1 MLIFIGLLN
10 ICLSS
15 DLYQPQQKQLL
26 LSWKQKIGSIWHTLP
41 ATLQTPHVNQKDQT
55 SWQKLSSLSRRSSL
69 QNWHRFSPDHG
80 GWPVRHPSPARENLT
95 FLPYQNNS
103 MIQQRRSDPN
113 IKFSSSY
120 PSSINIRSDGIVTNT
135 RQLLYP
141 LEFSGYKTCKASE
154 KDGEKYSP
162 GFGVDK
168 KTQLSETELDSRME
182 SLCLSVT
189 EHALGL
195 DK

>member
-10 ICLSS
+10 ICLAS

-41 ATLQTPHVNQKDQT
+41 APLQAHHVNQKSQT
-55 SWQKLSSLSRRSSL
+55 AWHNPSSFSRRSSL
-69 QNWHRFSPDHG
+69 QSWHRFAPDHG
-80 GWPVRHPSPARENLT
+80 GRPDQHSIPAIENLT

-120 PSSINIRSDGIVTNT
+120 PSGINIRSGSLGTNT
-135 RQLLYP
+135 RQPAYP
-141 LEFSGYKTCKASE
+141 AEISGYKTCKASDAAGSE
-154 KDGEKYSP
+154 YDDS
-162 GFGVDK
+162 DR
-168 KTQLSETELDSRME
+168 KTQLAETEIDNMME

-195 DK
+195 DR